1 MRQGLSPAL
10 VRRQDSRWASLGIP
24 WQRSLKGFRAW
35 LGLEKSLAP
44 LTLEA
49 YLKDVYQLGL
59 WAQKDDSASKSAPEE
74 MTQNDLRNWLAT
86 LHGLELQASTQA
98 RMLSAIKAFYRF
110 LQQEGMALH
119 QPAFLLELPRLARK
133 LPVVLS
139 IEEVNRMIETV
150 DLSQPQGSR
159 NRCMM
164 ELMYACGL
172 RVSELVGLK
181 RSDVQIDLG
190 LIRVRGKG
198 NKERLVPL
206 GSHAGRQLERYLQ
219 EVSGFQTA
227 ANGHEDSVFRS
238 RNGKTLTRMVVF
250 LLVKKQAVLA
260 GIAKQVSPHT
270 FRHAFA
276 THMVE
281 AGADLRAV
289 QEMLG
294 HQSILTTEIYTHLSR
309 EYLREVVQRYHPMS
323 GLKRRNSS

>member
-1 MRQGLSPAL
+1 MRRGLSTEL
-10 VRRQDSRWASLGIP
+10 VRRQETRWTTLGFS
-24 WQRSLKGFRAW
+24 WQRALKGFRAW

-49 YLKDVYQLGL
+49 YLKDVYQLGA
-59 WAQKDDSASKSAPEE
+59 WVQSDANQSASSPEE
-74 MTQNDLRNWLAT
+74 LTQNDLRNWLAA
-86 LHGLELQASTQA
+86 LHTLELQASTQA
-98 RMLSAIKAFYRF
+98 RMLSAVKAFY
-110 LQQEGMALH
+110 LYLEQEGLAMH
-119 QPAFLLELPRLARK
+119 QPAALLELPRLSRK

-139 IEEVNRMIETV
+139 IEEVNLMIDRV
-150 DLSQPQGSR
+150 DLAEPQGHR
-159 NRCMM
+159 NRCMLD
-164 ELMYACGL
+164 LMYACGL

-181 RSDVQIDLG
+181 QSDVQMDLG

-206 GSHAGRQLERYLQ
+206 GSHAAHQLGLYLDRVRSLQ
-219 EVSGFQTA
+219 EA
-227 ANGHEDSVFRS
+227 DAGHEDSVFLS
-238 RNGKTLTRMVVF
+238 RNGKALTRMMVF
-250 LLVKKQAVLA
+250 ILVKKQAVLA
-260 GIAKQVSPHT
+260 GITKQVSPHT

-309 EYLREVVQRYHPMS
+309 EYLREVVQRFHPMS
-323 GLKRRNSS
+323 GIRRRSSS